1 MSEEILINVTPQE
14 TRVSVVEN
22 GILQEVHIE
31 RTQKRGLVGNIFKG
45 RVSRVLPGM
54 QAAFIDIGLERTGFL
69 HSSDIVANNI
79 DPDSESE
86 INNSVKTQPIETI
99 ISEGDEILVQVVKDP
114 IGSKGA
120 RLTTRL
126 SIPSRYVVFVPEY
139 PSIGISQRIEDEEE
153 RERLRNAIL
162 SHVSGLE
169 EQVVASGSN
178 VVLHNSVSESALL
191 KKGGFIV
198 RTAAEN
204 ILDEDI
210 IKDIEFLKK
219 IWDSILVR
227 ANNTFPPS
235 IVYEDLPLVMRTMR
249 DLVHSEIGKVR
260 IDSKETYQRVTE
272 FSKHFIPELLSRIEY
287 YTGSHPILDLYS
299 VEDEIQRSL
308 NRKVSLK
315 SGGYLIIDQTEA
327 MTTIDVNTGAFV
339 GHRNQEET
347 IYKTNLEAA
356 HTIARQLRLRNLG
369 GIIIVDFID
378 MKDPEHGRQV
388 LRSLEKNV
396 EKDHSKT
403 LISELTSL
411 GLVQL
416 TRKRTRESLEH
427 ILCETC
433 PTCNGR
439 ASIKTAETVCYEIF
453 REILRE
459 VRQFDANKLLVVA
472 SKRVVDMLLDDESA
486 SVAELEAFI
495 GRPISFQVETLYT
508 QEQYDI
514 VLL

>member
-69 HSSDIVANNI
+69 HSSDIVTNNLES
-79 DPDSESE
+79 DSTSNESE
-86 INNSVKTQPIETI
+86 QTQPIENI
-99 ISEGDEILVQVVKDP
+99 IHEGEEILVQVVKDP

-126 SIPSRYVVFVPEY
+126 SIPSRYVVFVPDY
-139 PSIGISQRIEDEEE
+139 SSIGISQRIEDEEE

-162 SHVSGLE
+162 SHISGI
-169 EQVVASGSN
+169 QSHAVANAGN
-178 VVLHNSVSESALL
+178 VVLHNTVTESELL

-198 RTAAEN
+198 RTAAEH
-204 ILDEDI
+204 ISDEDI
-210 IKDIEFLKK
+210 FKDIEFLKK
-219 IWDSILVR
+219 IWESIMVR
-227 ANNTFPPS
+227 AKNTFPPGN
-235 IVYEDLPLVMRTMR
+235 VYEDLPLVMRTMR

-315 SGGYLIIDQTEA
+315 SGGYLVIDQTEA

-369 GIIIVDFID
+369 GIIIIDFID
-378 MKDPEHGRQV
+378 MKDAEHGRQV

-396 EKDHSKT
+396 ERDHSKT
-403 LISELTSL
+403 IISELTSL

-433 PTCNGR
+433 PTCDGR
-439 ASIKTAETVCYEIF
+439 ASIKTSETICYEIF

-472 SKRVVDMLLDDESA
+472 SQRVVDMLLDDEST

-495 GRPISFQVETLYT
+495 GRPIAFQVEPLYT

>member
-79 DPDSESE
+79 DPDSEINDSE
-86 INNSVKTQPIETI
+86 QTQPIESI
-99 ISEGDEILVQVVKDP
+99 IHEGEEILVQVVKDP

-126 SIPSRYVVFVPEY
+126 SIPSRYVVFVPDY

-162 SHVSGLE
+162 NHMSGIE
-169 EQVVASGSN
+169 SQAVATGSN
-178 VVLHNSVSESALL
+178 VVLHNTVSEAEVL

-204 ILDEDI
+204 IPDEDI
-210 IKDIEFLKK
+210 FKDIEFLKK
-219 IWDSILVR
+219 IWDSIVVR
-227 ANNTFPPS
+227 AKNTFPPS
-235 IVYEDLPLVMRTMR
+235 IIYEDLPLVMRTMR

-287 YTGSHPILDLYS
+287 YTGSHPILDMYS
-299 VEDEIQRSL
+299 IEDEIQRSL

-356 HTIARQLRLRNLG
+356 YTISRQLRLRNLG
-369 GIIIVDFID
+369 GIIIIDFID
-378 MKDPEHGRQV
+378 MKDAEHGRQV

-396 EKDHSKT
+396 ERDHSKT
-403 LISELTSL
+403 IISELTSL

-433 PTCNGR
+433 PTCDGR

-472 SKRVVDMLLDDESA
+472 SQRVVDMLLDDEST

-495 GRPISFQVETLYT
+495 GRPIAFQVETLYT

>member
-1 MSEEILINVTPQE
+1 MTEEILINVTPQE
-14 TRVSVVEN
+14 TRVAVVEN
-22 GILQEVHIE
+22 GVLQEVHIE
-31 RTQKRGLVGNIFKG
+31 RSQKRGLVGNIFKG
-45 RVSRVLPGM
+45 TVSRVLPGM

-69 HSSDIVANNI
+69 HTTDIVGLNI
-79 DPDSESE
+79 DNESE
-86 INNSVKTQPIETI
+86 IAEVEQTQAIESVVN
-99 ISEGDEILVQVVKDP
+99 EGDEILVQVIKDP

-126 SIPSRYVVFVPEY
+126 SIPSRYIVFIPDY
-139 PSIGISQRIEDEEE
+139 GSIGISQRIEDEEE
-153 RERLRNAIL
+153 RERLRNIIL
-162 SHVSGLE
+162 SYQTGIEKLAVGNE
-169 EQVVASGSN
+169 DN
-178 VVLHNSVSESALL
+178 VILHSAIRESEIL

-198 RTAAEN
+198 RTAAEH
-204 ILDEDI
+204 ISDEDI
-210 IKDIEFLKK
+210 FKDIEFLRK
-219 IWDSILVR
+219 IWESISVR
-227 ANNTFPPS
+227 AKNTFPPG

-249 DLVHSEIGKVR
+249 DLVHSDIEKVK
-260 IDSKETYQRVTE
+260 IDSKETYQRVME
-272 FSKHFIPELLSRIEY
+272 FSKHFIPEFLGRIEY
-287 YTGSHPILDLYS
+287 YTGTHPILDLYS
-299 VEDEIQRSL
+299 IEDEIQRSL
-308 NRKVSLK
+308 SKKVQLK

-369 GIIIVDFID
+369 GIIIIDFID
-378 MKDPEHGRQV
+378 MQDSEHGRQV
-388 LRSLEKNV
+388 LRALEKHV

-403 LISELTSL
+403 TLSELTSL

-433 PTCNGR
+433 PTCDGR

-459 VRQFDANKLLVVA
+459 VRQFEANKLLVVA
-472 SKRVVDMLLDDESA
+472 SQRVVDMLLDDEST

-495 GRPISFQVETLYT
+495 ERPISFQIEPLYT